1 MDYFKEPVNGS
12 DEKQEVLNR
21 LEFVI
26 QRSEF
31 LLGTYK
37 AFTK

>member
-12 DEKQEVLNR
+12 GEKQEVLNR

-31 LLGTYK
+31 LLGTCK
-37 AFTK
+37 ASTE